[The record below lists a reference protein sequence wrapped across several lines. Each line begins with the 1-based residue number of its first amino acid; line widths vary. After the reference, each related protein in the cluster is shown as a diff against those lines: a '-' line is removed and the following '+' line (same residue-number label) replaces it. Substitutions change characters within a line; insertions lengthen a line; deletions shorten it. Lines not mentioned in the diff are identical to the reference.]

1 MTEDKTAKPHKKK
14 RLDLLTEK
22 DLGEF
27 SKRIVVALIR
37 YWFAFAIFGAIVVT
51 VQVVRGDYVT
61 DLSSLLMYVG
71 AAPVSALFGYAGK
84 YIFENPAKIKALG
97 KVKDDLLPGPGPGSE
112 DNFD

>member
-1 MTEDKTAKPHKKK
+1 MTEPVKPDKKK

-27 SKRIVVALIR
+27 SKRIIVALIR
-37 YWFAFAIFGAIVVT
+37 YWFAFAIFGAIVVA
-51 VQVVRGDYVT
+51 VQVVRGDYTT

-97 KVKDDLLPGPGPGSE
+97 KAKDDLLPGPEPGG
-112 DNFD
+112 DDYFD